1 MSENKRYPRRDEY
14 GDSSPRCEWCGR
26 PTDRG
31 SWGSSEYGTW
41 CSFECRSAGRYFQ
54 SVCALVGL
62 IVVVVV
68 PIVMIMFENINAAPA
83 MVYWPAILIPILLL
97 SPVVLYLIVA
107 IITGARV
114 RRANEEATC
123 SETLIDGDEELTSR
137 HHLILDFVDEI
148 PANEGITR
156 KQILD
161 HMSSKGVPISRTKV
175 LVSEL
180 VGAGYLEELS
190 IGRYVPGEV
199 QRKHRT

>member
-1 MSENKRYPRRDEY
+1 M
-14 GDSSPRCEWCGR
+14 
-26 PTDRG
+26 
-31 SWGSSEYGTW
+31 
-41 CSFECRSAGRYFQ
+41 
-54 SVCALVGL
+54 
-62 IVVVVV
+62 VVVV
-68 PIVMIMFENINAAPA
+68 PIVMIMLENINAAPA
-83 MVYWPAILIPILLL
+83 MIYWPAILIPILLL
-97 SPVVLYLIVA
+97 APVVLYLMVS

-114 RRANEEATC
+114 RRANEDATC
-123 SETLIDGDEELTSR
+123 PETLIDSDEELTSQ

-156 KQILD
+156 KQISD

-180 VGAGYLEELS
+180 VGAGYLEEVS